1 MSNKLYRV
9 RYKTDTVDI
18 EIESTDK
25 SYIDSKLE
33 ELLRT
38 APQATTR
45 KRKPAGPGK
54 RGKTS
59 QKQVE
64 KAVVQQS
71 EKKKPEL
78 NGFTSKVL
86 SELASISESG
96 AYRILAGE
104 RMPGR
109 EALAKIAGIVG
120 MSMDELNKELLK
132 RCAAT
137 EREADQAT

>member
-1 MSNKLYRV
+1 MSNKLYRLK
-9 RYKTDTVDI
+9 YKDI

-38 APQATTR
+38 APQTTT
-45 KRKPAGPGK
+45 KKHKPAGPGK

-64 KAVVQQS
+64 EAVVPQS
-71 EKKKPEL
+71 EKEKL
-78 NGFTSKVL
+78 TLFGFTSK
-86 SELASISESG
+86 ELAERTGISISG
-96 AYRILAGE
+96 AYRIIYGE

-109 EALAKIAGIVG
+109 ESLAKIAKVVG
-120 MSMDELNKELLK
+120 MSMDELNEELLK

-137 EREADQAT
+137 EREAASG